1 MVPLQDSVIHARG
14 ISGYLGK
21 LVLKLNLRQH
31 AKYMDDAILLRK
43 LLVIVL
49 QNDDSETQVNAAA
62 FKFLV

>member
-1 MVPLQDSVIHARG
+1 MFPLQDSVIHARG

-43 LLVIVL
+43 LFSNCL
-49 QNDDSETQVNAAA
+49 T
-62 FKFLV
+62 K